1 MKRFITLSFEN
12 DAHQTSYRQYFLPTV
27 LIKDYDV
34 TIDRQNLFYQIV
46 KNNLRTYDINR
57 KIGAGQGGDCTI
69 GCFLDYDY
77 IKYNYKLIAISL
89 SKQKALDADPKAMQK
104 ISFTGSVTG
113 EGLSDT
119 TMLFIIEAAKETL
132 LDFSH

>member
-1 MKRFITLSFEN
+1 MKRFIILSFEN
-12 DAHQTSYRQYFLPTV
+12 DAYQTSYRQYFLPTV
-27 LIKDYDV
+27 LVTDYDV
-34 TIDRQNLFYQIV
+34 TIDRQNLFDQVV

-57 KIGAGQGGDCTI
+57 KIGTGQGGDYTI

-119 TMLFIIEAAKETL
+119 TMLSIIEAAKETV